1 MSDDA
6 MIRNLEGLLARGG
19 DAPPLR
25 FALASRYLAAG
36 NHDAAI
42 EHARAAVA
50 LDAEYS
56 AAWKLL
62 GKALTAAG
70 RDAEAAASYASGIAA
85 AERRGDMQ
93 AAKEMRVFLRRL
105 EKSRGAPPSGPGNA

>member
-1 MSDDA
+1 MSEDP
-6 MIRNLEGLLARGG
+6 MIRNLETLLARGG

-25 FALASRYLAAG
+25 FALATRYLAAG
-36 NHDAAI
+36 TFEAAI
-42 EHARAAVA
+42 AHAEGALA

-62 GKALTAAG
+62 GKAQAAAG
-70 RDAEAAASYASGIAA
+70 RDADAVVSYRNGIAA
-85 AERRGDMQ
+85 AERRGDLQ

-105 EKSRGAPPSGPGNA
+105 EKASPGPPTNE

>member
-1 MSDDA
+1 
-6 MIRNLEGLLARGG
+6 MIRNLEALLARGG

-25 FALASRYLAAG
+25 FALASRHLAAG

-50 LDAEYS
+50 VDAGYS
-56 AAWKLL
+56 AAWKVL
-62 GKALTAAG
+62 GKALAAAG
-70 RDAEAAASYASGIAA
+70 RDAEAAESYRSGIAA
-85 AERRGDMQ
+85 AESRGDMQ

-105 EKSRGAPPSGPGNA
+105 EKAQGGSPSGSGDP